1 MDERHAGSSKPSQ
14 WRRLCVLYGL
24 VLLGLAIQIAGVLL
38 TDQNWV
44 PIFKPNAG
52 LKLIGV
58 VGLVITTL
66 APVFS
71 LFGLNLLRKQTPR
84 IATPAMRVCIW
95 TGAIVLVVVSFGEF
109 LWSCSGHP
117 TWFMAFA

>member
-1 MDERHAGSSKPSQ
+1 MDERYAGSSKPSK
-14 WRRLCVLYGL
+14 WRLLCVLYGL

-44 PIFKPNAG
+44 PIFKPNVG

-66 APVFS
+66 APVLS
-71 LFGLNLLRKQTPR
+71 LFGLNLLRKQASR
-84 IATPAMRVCIW
+84 IANPALRVCMW
-95 TGAIVLVVVSFGEF
+95 VGAVVLVLVSFGEF